1 MSPFEIALLIAV
13 GLMAGIVNTLAGGGS
28 LLTVPLLVVFG
39 LPGTIANGT
48 NRVGILVQ
56 GVVACW
62 RFDAEGI
69 SELRSALPLLPPVLL
84 GSLIGAASAT
94 QIPDPIFEQIFAGIM
109 LILLIPI
116 LQGRQRPA
124 GQGRQRSS
132 IQGRQ
137 RGSAPEAQR
146 WSPLKRGIVLFGIG
160 LYGGAVQA
168 GVGLLLLFV
177 LNRAGFDLA
186 RANAIKIVIATAL
199 AIVTVPVFVLHQQ
212 VAWLPAA
219 YVSIG
224 FTIGATVGARVAV
237 LGGESAVRRT
247 LAVAVLVLAGHLLG
261 LY

>member
-13 GLMAGIVNTLAGGGS
+13 GLLAGIVNTLAGGGS
-28 LLTVPLLVVFG
+28 LLTVPLLVIFG

-48 NRVGILVQ
+48 NRVGVLVQ

-109 LILLIPI
+109 VILLIPL
-116 LQGRQRPA
+116 LQGRQVP
-124 GQGRQRSS
+124 
-132 IQGRQ
+132 
-137 RGSAPEAQR
+137 SAPGVQR
-146 WSPLKRGIVLFGIG
+146 WSPLTRGIVLFGIG

-177 LNRAGFDLA
+177 LNRAGFDLV

-199 AIVTVPVFVLHQQ
+199 AIVTVPVFVFKQQ

-219 YVSIG
+219 FVSIG
-224 FTIGATVGARVAV
+224 FTIGATAGARFAV
-237 LGGESAVRRT
+237 LGGESAIRRT
-247 LAVAVLVLAGHLLG
+247 LAVAVLVLAGHLFG

>member
-1 MSPFEIALLIAV
+1 VSPFEIALLITV
-13 GLMAGIVNTLAGGGS
+13 GLLAGIVNTLAGGGS
-28 LLTVPLLVVFG
+28 LLTVPLLVIFG

-48 NRVGILVQ
+48 NRVGVLVQ

-69 SELRSALPLLPPVLL
+69 SEFRSALPLLPPVLL

-94 QIPDPIFEQIFAGIM
+94 QISDQIFEQIFAGIM
-109 LILLIPI
+109 LILLIPL
-116 LQGRQRPA
+116 LQGRQLPA
-124 GQGRQRSS
+124 
-132 IQGRQ
+132 
-137 RGSAPEAQR
+137 APGVQR
-146 WSPLKRGIVLFGIG
+146 WSALTRGIVLFGIG

-199 AIVTVPVFVLHQQ
+199 AIVTVPVFVFKQQ

-219 YVSIG
+219 FVSIG
-224 FTIGATVGARVAV
+224 FTIGATAGARFAV
-237 LGGESAVRRT
+237 LGGESAIRRT
-247 LAVAVLVLAGHLLG
+247 LAVAVLVLAGHLFG

>member
-1 MSPFEIALLIAV
+1 L
-13 GLMAGIVNTLAGGGS
+13 AGIVNTLAGGGS
-28 LLTVPLLVVFG
+28 LLTVPLLVIFG

-48 NRVGILVQ
+48 NRVGVLVQ

-94 QIPDPIFEQIFAGIM
+94 RIPDQTFERIFAAIM

-116 LQGRQRPA
+116 LQGRRPP
-124 GQGRQRSS
+124 
-132 IQGRQ
+132 
-137 RGSAPEAQR
+137 SAPAAQR
-146 WSPLKRGIVLFGIG
+146 WPPLTRGIVLFGIG

-186 RANAIKIVIATAL
+186 RANAIKIVIAAAL
-199 AIVTVPVFVLHQQ
+199 AIVTVPVFVFKQQ
-212 VAWLPAA
+212 VAWLPAMFI
-219 YVSIG
+219 SIG
-224 FTIGATVGARVAV
+224 FTIGAMAGARFAV
-237 LGGESAVRRT
+237 LGGESAIRQT
-247 LAVAVLVLAGHLLG
+247 LAVAVLVLAGHMFG

>member
-1 MSPFEIALLIAV
+1 MSPFEIALLVAV
-13 GLMAGIVNTLAGGGS
+13 GLVAGVVNTLAGGGS
-28 LLTVPLLVVFG
+28 LLTVPLLVIFG

-69 SELRSALPLLPPVLL
+69 SELRSALPLLPPILL
-84 GSLIGAASAT
+84 GSIIGATAAT
-94 QIPDPIFEQIFAGIM
+94 QISDSTFEKIFAGIM

-116 LQGRQRPA
+116 FQGRQQPA
-124 GQGRQRSS
+124 
-132 IQGRQ
+132 
-137 RGSAPEAQR
+137 APGGPR
-146 WSPLKRGIVLFGIG
+146 WSPWTRGIILFAIG

-168 GVGLLLLFV
+168 GVGLLLLFA
-177 LNRAGFDLA
+177 LNRTGFDLA

-199 AIVTVPVFVLHQQ
+199 ALVTVPVFVFERQ

-219 YVSIG
+219 FVSIG
-224 FTIGATVGARVAV
+224 FTIGAAAGARFAA
-237 LGGESAVRRT
+237 LGGATAIRGT
-247 LAVAVLVLAGHLLG
+247 LAIAVLVLAGHLFG

>member
-13 GLMAGIVNTLAGGGS
+13 GLVAGVVNTLAGGGS
-28 LLTVPLLVVFG
+28 LLTVPLLVIFG

-69 SELRSALPLLPPVLL
+69 SELRSALPLLPPILL
-84 GSLIGAASAT
+84 GSIIGAAAAT
-94 QIPDPIFEQIFAGIM
+94 QISDSTFEKIFAGIM

-116 LQGRQRPA
+116 FQGGPQPA
-124 GQGRQRSS
+124 
-132 IQGRQ
+132 
-137 RGSAPEAQR
+137 APGGPR
-146 WSPLKRGIVLFGIG
+146 WSPWTRGIILFAIG

-168 GVGLLLLFV
+168 GVGLLLLFA

-199 AIVTVPVFVLHQQ
+199 ALVTVPVFIFERQ

-219 YVSIG
+219 FVSIG
-224 FTIGATVGARVAV
+224 FTIGAAAGARFAA
-237 LGGESAVRRT
+237 LGGASAIRAT
-247 LAVAVLVLAGHLLG
+247 LAVAVLILAGHLFG

>member
-13 GLMAGIVNTLAGGGS
+13 GLLAGIVNTLAGGGS
-28 LLTVPLLVVFG
+28 LLTVPLLVIFG

-48 NRVGILVQ
+48 NRVGVLVQ

-94 QIPDPIFEQIFAGIM
+94 QIPDQIFEQIFAGIM
-109 LILLIPI
+109 LILLIPL
-116 LQGRQRPA
+116 LQGRQLASTPR
-124 GQGRQRSS
+124 
-132 IQGRQ
+132 I
-137 RGSAPEAQR
+137 QR
-146 WSPLKRGIVLFGIG
+146 WSPLTRGIVLFGIG

-186 RANAIKIVIATAL
+186 RANAIKVVIATAL
-199 AIVTVPVFVLHQQ
+199 AIVTVPVFVFKQQ

-219 YVSIG
+219 FVSIG
-224 FTIGATVGARVAV
+224 FTIGATVGARFAV
-237 LGGESAVRRT
+237 LGGESAIRQT
-247 LAVAVLVLAGHLLG
+247 LAVAVLVLAGHLFG